1 MGDKQMTFN
10 CYYVDK
16 CEQKDISQKFINAVF
31 RYSDA
36 FSLIYFQYEK
46 GEKMKK
52 STRNIKNALNPYKL
66 ESRTVLE
73 WPGTITMDNRH
84 IYRMITYRTDKNVL
98 PILLSVD
105 TIWDWNYSRYPM
117 DPAFYKNGYAWF
129 YVTSHE
135 HINQLYLRE
144 DNSFPSVDELES
156 LGVKLIPDKSIDESC
171 VFYNKHY

>member
-1 MGDKQMTFN
+1 MTFN

-31 RYSDA
+31 HYSDA

-105 TIWDWNYSRYPM
+105 TIWDWNYSRYQWILHFIKM
-117 DPAFYKNGYAWF
+117 GTLGFMLL
-129 YVTSHE
+129 HE

-171 VFYNKHY
+171 IFIITTIKKS

>member
-129 YVTSHE
+129 YVTSH
-135 HINQLYLRE
+135 
-144 DNSFPSVDELES
+144 
-156 LGVKLIPDKSIDESC
+156 
-171 VFYNKHY
+171 